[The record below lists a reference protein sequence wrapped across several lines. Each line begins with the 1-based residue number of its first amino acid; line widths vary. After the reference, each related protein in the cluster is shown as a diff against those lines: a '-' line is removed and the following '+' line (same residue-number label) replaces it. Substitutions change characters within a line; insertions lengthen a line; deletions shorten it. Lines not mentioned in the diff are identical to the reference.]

1 MNIKD
6 INTDKIS
13 KAIDD
18 FERDVD
24 FEFIPVITPKSSYV
38 EHISWVISLLVLLTF
53 VTFIDLFFQGSYA
66 SKTPYFIV
74 APFLAVALGV
84 LLDKLDFV
92 DRFFISKSERNRQVF
107 EKAERL
113 FFRKK
118 LHESKSQNAILLL
131 ISVMERRIVIFPD
144 PRHSLENL
152 QALNEK
158 VLSILKKSFR
168 QNEYE
173 QGLLAAIEYLKSELI
188 KKHKKTSQNSEN
200 QFSNKLIWWND

>member
-1 MNIKD
+1 MSIKD

-18 FERDVD
+18 FEREVD

-38 EHISWVISLLVLLTF
+38 EHISWVISLFLLLAF
-53 VTFIDLFFQGSYA
+53 ITFIDFFFQDSYA
-66 SKTPYFIV
+66 SKNPYYLV
-74 APFLAVALGV
+74 APFLAVGLGI

-92 DRFFISKSERNRQVF
+92 DRFFISKAERNRQVY

-152 QALNEK
+152 KELNEK

-173 QGLLAAIEYLKSELI
+173 QGLLTAIEYLKSELI
-188 KKHKKTSQNSEN
+188 KKHKKTSQNTEN

>member
-1 MNIKD
+1 MSIKN

-18 FERDVD
+18 FEREVD
-24 FEFIPVITPKSSYV
+24 FEFIPVVTPKSSYV
-38 EHISWVISLLVLLTF
+38 EHISWVISLFILLAF
-53 VTFIDLFFQGSYA
+53 ITFIDFFFQDSYA
-66 SKTPYFIV
+66 SKTPYYIA
-74 APFLAVALGV
+74 APFLAVGLGI

-92 DRFFISKSERNRQVF
+92 DRFFISKAERNRQVH

-144 PRHSLENL
+144 PRHKLENL
-152 QALNEK
+152 KELNEK

-173 QGLLAAIEYLKSELI
+173 QGLLTAIEYLKSELI
-188 KKHKKTSQNSEN
+188 KKHKKTSQNTEN